1 MSSPT
6 DWSHF
11 YYQNLSNQEQV
22 SFDEQGHDATVVA
35 TVTATSSG
43 GHLSPEGRVGKPAR
57 KRSRASR
64 RTPTTLL
71 NTDPT
76 NFRAMVQ
83 QFTGGP
89 SAVRFASDSVHL
101 GGPDFGFGLRQPN
114 AINPGSLTV
123 PPAGFQL
130 QYQQQQQQQQ
140 LQLMQ
145 HQNQAY
151 MFSRLGGNNP
161 RLDMEHGSEPFVAE
175 GGSSQVPPSRT
186 GSSNE
191 NTSGYASSMVHF
203 DKALRLCLKPSL
215 QALEF
220 FTELGDKI
228 LAQLKDN
235 TDSLRGLSALDR

>member
-11 YYQNLSNQEQV
+11 YCQNLSNQEQV
-22 SFDEQGHDATVVA
+22 SFDEQGHDATVVS

-101 GGPDFGFGLRQPN
+101 GGPDFGFGVRQPN

-130 QYQQQQQQQQ
+130 QYQQQQQQ

-191 NTSGYASSMVHF
+191 NTS
-203 DKALRLCLKPSL
+203 
-215 QALEF
+215 
-220 FTELGDKI
+220 
-228 LAQLKDN
+228 N
-235 TDSLRGLSALDR
+235 TSFMF

>member
-11 YYQNLSNQEQV
+11 YCQNLSNQEQV
-22 SFDEQGHDATVVA
+22 SFDEQGHDATVVS

-101 GGPDFGFGLRQPN
+101 GGPDFGFGVRQPN

-123 PPAGFQL
+123 PPAG
-130 QYQQQQQQQQ
+130 
-140 LQLMQ
+140 
-145 HQNQAY
+145 
-151 MFSRLGGNNP
+151 
-161 RLDMEHGSEPFVAE
+161 LDMEHGSEPFVAE

-203 DKALRLCLKPSL
+203 DKALQLCLKPLL

-220 FTELGDKI
+220 FTELGDKT

-235 TDSLRGLSALDR
+235 TDPLRGLSALDK

>member
-1 MSSPT
+1 
-6 DWSHF
+6 
-11 YYQNLSNQEQV
+11 
-22 SFDEQGHDATVVA
+22 
-35 TVTATSSG
+35 TSSG

-130 QYQQQQQQQQ
+130 QYQQQQQQQ

-191 NTSGYASSMVHF
+191 NTTKASCWIERNAQPDDHVPLLGGYASSMVHF
-203 DKALRLCLKPSL
+203 DKALQLCLKPSL
-215 QALEF
+215 QALKF
-220 FTELGDKI
+220 FTELGDKT